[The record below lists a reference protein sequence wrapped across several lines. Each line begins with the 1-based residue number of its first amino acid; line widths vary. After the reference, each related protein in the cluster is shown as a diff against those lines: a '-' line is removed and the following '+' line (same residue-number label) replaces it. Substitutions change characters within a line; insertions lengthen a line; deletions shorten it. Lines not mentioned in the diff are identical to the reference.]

1 MGLGGP
7 FLFISS
13 MHLSNAFPRNSG
25 QVLSI
30 LTGSFDASSCIF
42 LLYRLAY
49 YNGFKVTPHTFFL
62 VYLFFPVLCFIV
74 QVWFMPKDSYKSEFE
89 IHAEAAEAQAEPQET
104 TGLLTEAHAAF
115 HPAASGAFA
124 AGAVENEII
133 EAYGSG
139 RRASVFAVPK
149 KRRSSYNE
157 AVEHSPRFKNP
168 VTGAM
173 QGKKSLE
180 QIKSPYWM
188 YILRDC

>member
-1 MGLGGP
+1 
-7 FLFISS
+7 
-13 MHLSNAFPRNSG
+13 
-25 QVLSI
+25 
-30 LTGSFDASSCIF
+30 
-42 LLYRLAY
+42 
-49 YNGFKVTPHTFFL
+49 
-62 VYLFFPVLCFIV
+62 
-74 QVWFMPKDSYKSEFE
+74 MPKDSYKSEFE